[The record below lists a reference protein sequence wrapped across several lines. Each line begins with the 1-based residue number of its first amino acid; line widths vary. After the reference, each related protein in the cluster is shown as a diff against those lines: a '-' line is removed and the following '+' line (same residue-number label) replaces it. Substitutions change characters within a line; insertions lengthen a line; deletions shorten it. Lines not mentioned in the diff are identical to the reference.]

1 MSQNKKI
8 DHFCTV
14 CNKGYHSCDLCK
26 DVQEYQPW
34 RSICCTQRHY
44 QVYIAIS
51 SLRGGIM
58 TPNEV
63 KEYLERVGVT
73 LDEIKTFIP
82 AVQEILLPIMEE
94 VVIESELYQVDVNDQ
109 IESDNDEIKP
119 QTKSKRK

>member
-1 MSQNKKI
+1 MSKSI
-8 DHFCTV
+8 DHFCAV
-14 CNKGYHSCDLCK
+14 CNIGYHSCDLCK
-26 DVQEYQPW
+26 DVQTYTPW

-73 LDEIKTFIP
+73 VDEIKTFIP
-82 AVQEILLPIMEE
+82 AVQEILLPIMEVKEEPFVEALGEE
-94 VVIESELYQVDVNDQ
+94 VIH
-109 IESDNDEIKP
+109 I
-119 QTKSKRK
+119 KSKRK